1 MSRYTGPK
9 GRVNRRI
16 GMLIYENGGASRAM
30 ERRGN
35 QPPGMHTRAKRPS
48 NYGKALTEKQKIKHY
63 YGLGERQLR
72 RYFEK
77 AGKMKGNT
85 GENLLLICESRLENV
100 IRRVGLTATRPQ
112 ARQGVAHGHF
122 RVNGVKVD
130 RPSYM
135 LRPGD
140 VVTIR
145 PQLNVLTLYRTII
158 GQGVEGQ
165 GIEWAKLDTENLTIN
180 VTGAPGGSDISL
192 PVDGNVVV
200 EFMSR

>member
-1 MSRYTGPK
+1 MSRHTGPK

-35 QPPGMHTRAKRPS
+35 QPPGMHTRAKRPT
-48 NYGKALTEKQKIKHY
+48 NYGRALTEKQKIKHY

-85 GENLLLICESRLENV
+85 GENLLVLCESRLDNV
-100 IRRVGLTATRPQ
+100 IRRVGLTQTRPQ
-112 ARQGVAHGHF
+112 ARQGVVHGHF

-135 LRPGD
+135 LRAGD
-140 VVTIR
+140 VVTVR
-145 PQLNVLTLYRTII
+145 PQLNVLTLYRGII
-158 GQGVEGQ
+158 GRGVEGQ
-165 GIEWAKLDTENLTIN
+165 GIEWAKLDPETLTIN
-180 VTGAPGGSDISL
+180 VTGAPGPSDVSL

-200 EFMSR
+200 EFLSR

>member
-1 MSRYTGPK
+1 
-9 GRVNRRI
+9 VNRRI

-85 GENLLLICESRLENV
+85 GENLLLICESRLDNV

-122 RVNGVKVD
+122 RVNGVKLD

-145 PQLNVLTLYRTII
+145 PQLNVLNLYRTII

-180 VTGAPGGSDISL
+180 VTGVPGGSDISL

>member
-85 GENLLLICESRLENV
+85 GENLLLLCESRLDNV
-100 IRRVGLTATRPQ
+100 IRRVGLASTRPQ

-140 VVTIR
+140 VITVR
-145 PQLNVLTLYRTII
+145 PQLNVLTLYRNII
-158 GQGVEGQ
+158 AQGVEGQ
-165 GIEWAKLDTENLTIN
+165 GIEWAALDTENLTIN
-180 VTGAPGGSDISL
+180 VTGAPSGSDISL

>member
-85 GENLLLICESRLENV
+85 GENLLLICESRLDNV

-145 PQLNVLTLYRTII
+145 PQLNVLNLYRTII